1 MGNFSSFFIEVSS
14 EEERRV
20 DGQEK
25 EITFAEFLDK
35 RNKRALKLRR
45 DEKKAK
51 QDAKNTLIK
60 KDE

>member
-1 MGNFSSFFIEVSS
+1 MKLSNYFS
-14 EEERRV
+14 EEERRI

-51 QDAKNTLIK
+51 QEAKNTLK
-60 KDE
+60 KDS

>member
-1 MGNFSSFFIEVSS
+1 M
-14 EEERRV
+14 

-35 RNKRALKLRR
+35 RNKRALELRR
-45 DEKKAK
+45 EKIK
-51 QDAKNTLIK
+51 QMKEAKNTLKK